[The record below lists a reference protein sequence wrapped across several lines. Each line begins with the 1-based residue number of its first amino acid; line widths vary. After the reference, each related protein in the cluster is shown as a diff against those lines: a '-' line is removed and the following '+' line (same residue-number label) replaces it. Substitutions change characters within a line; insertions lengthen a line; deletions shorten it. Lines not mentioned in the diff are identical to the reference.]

1 MPRSK
6 RDFGT
11 IRKRANSRYQAYYL
25 GPDGNFQ
32 HAPGTFVTK
41 ADAEGWLT
49 DERRLIQD
57 DRWSPTKSRR
67 AVARRAVEEFKPYAE
82 SWLEFRELKPRT
94 RHLYRRQLD
103 RLLLPAFG
111 DMSLRDISPAV
122 VRTWHS
128 RLDPKNPTQRAQAY
142 GLLRAI
148 LNTAVADEILAT
160 NPCRIRGAG
169 VAKRVRSIEPAT
181 LDEIA
186 LLVEEMPPRYRAL
199 VLLAAWCGLRIGEL
213 AELRRRDVDI
223 ARGLLHVTR
232 GVVRVEGEV
241 SVGTPKS
248 DAGVRTVTVPPH
260 LRPMLADHMR
270 THVGPDRDALVF
282 ASVKDP
288 NIQVHPNTIY
298 RRWHPAREKI
308 GRPDLRI
315 HDLRHTGAVL
325 AAQTG
330 ATLAELM
337 ARIGHSTPQA
347 ALRYQHAAR
356 GRDAA
361 IADAL
366 SGVAAA
372 HEAARSSASTD
383 SPS

>member
-1 MPRSK
+1 MPRVK

-11 IRKRANSRYQAYYL
+11 IRKRSNGRFQAYYL
-25 GPDGNFQ
+25 GLDGNFQ
-32 HAPGTFVTK
+32 HASSTFATR
-41 ADAEGWLT
+41 ADAEGWLAT
-49 DERRLIQD
+49 ERKLIQD
-57 DRWSPTKSRR
+57 DSWSPTKSRR
-67 AVARRAVEEFKPYAE
+67 AKASRSVDTFGPYAE
-82 SWLEFRELKPRT
+82 TWLEFRELKPRT
-94 RHLYRRQLD
+94 RHLYRGQLD
-103 RLLLPAFG
+103 RLLLPELA
-111 DMSLRDISPAV
+111 DMSLRDITPAV
-122 VRTWHS
+122 VRVWHS
-128 RLDPKNPTQRAQAY
+128 RLDPAKPTQRAQAY

-148 LNTAVADEILAT
+148 LNTAVADEILAS
-160 NPCRIRGAG
+160 NPCRVRGAG
-169 VAKRVRSIEPAT
+169 VTKRARRIEPAT

-186 LLVEEMPPRYRAL
+186 QLVVEMPARYRAL
-199 VLLAAWCGLRIGEL
+199 ILLAAWCGLRIGEL
-213 AELRRRDVDI
+213 AELRRRDVD
-223 ARGLLHVTR
+223 AERGLIHVAR
-232 GVVRVEGEV
+232 GVVRVEGAI

-248 DAGVRTVTVPPH
+248 DAGIRTVTVPPH
-260 LRPMLADHMR
+260 LRPMLVEHLRA
-270 THVGPDRDALVF
+270 HVGPERDALVF
-282 ASVKDP
+282 ASVQDP
-288 NIQVHPNTIY
+288 NVQVHPNTIY

-366 SGVAAA
+366 SEMAAA
-372 HEAARSSASTD
+372 HEKARSSPRPTPAD
-383 SPS
+383 

>member
-1 MPRSK
+1 MPRVK

-11 IRKRANSRYQAYYL
+11 IRKRSNGRYQAYYL

-32 HAPGTFVTK
+32 YAPDTFVAK
-41 ADAEGWLT
+41 ADAEGWLAN
-49 DERRLIQD
+49 ERKLMQD
-57 DRWSPTKSRR
+57 DSWSPSKSRR
-67 AVARRAVEEFKPYAE
+67 AAARRSVEAFKPYAE
-82 SWLEFRELKPRT
+82 SWLELRELKPRT
-94 RHLYRRQLD
+94 RQLYRRQLD
-103 RLLLPAFG
+103 RFLIPSFG
-111 DMSLRDISPAV
+111 DMSLRDITPAV
-122 VRTWHS
+122 VRVWHS
-128 RLDPKNPTQRAQAY
+128 RMDPSNPTQRAQVY

-148 LNTAVADEILAT
+148 LNTAVADEIILT
-160 NPCRIRGAG
+160 NPCKVRGAG
-169 VAKRVRSIEPAT
+169 VAKRARSIEPAT
-181 LDEIA
+181 LDEIEA
-186 LLVEEMPPRYRAL
+186 VVQEMPERYRAL
-199 VLLAAWCGLRIGEL
+199 ILLAAWCGLRIGEL
-213 AELRRRDVDI
+213 AELRRRDIEVE
-223 ARGLLHVTR
+223 RGLLHVTR
-232 GVVRVEGEV
+232 GVVRVDGEV

-260 LRPMLADHMR
+260 LRPMLKEHMR
-270 THVGPDRDALVF
+270 VFVGPDRDALVF
-282 ASVKDP
+282 AAVKNP
-288 NIQVHPNTIY
+288 NLQVHPNTIY
-298 RRWHPAREKI
+298 RQWHPAREKI

-366 SGVAAA
+366 SEMAAA
-372 HEAARSSASTD
+372 HERARASGSSE

>member
-1 MPRSK
+1 
-6 RDFGT
+6 
-11 IRKRANSRYQAYYL
+11 
-25 GPDGNFQ
+25 
-32 HAPGTFVTK
+32 
-41 ADAEGWLT
+41 
-49 DERRLIQD
+49 
-57 DRWSPTKSRR
+57 
-67 AVARRAVEEFKPYAE
+67 
-82 SWLEFRELKPRT
+82 
-94 RHLYRRQLD
+94 
-103 RLLLPAFG
+103 
-111 DMSLRDISPAV
+111 
-122 VRTWHS
+122 
-128 RLDPKNPTQRAQAY
+128 
-142 GLLRAI
+142 
-148 LNTAVADEILAT
+148 
-160 NPCRIRGAG
+160 
-169 VAKRVRSIEPAT
+169 
-181 LDEIA
+181 
-186 LLVEEMPPRYRAL
+186 VEEMPPRYRAL

-366 SGVAAA
+366 SGMAAA
-372 HEAARSSASTD
+372 HELARSSASTD